1 MDNDNYVDIKDKF
14 RKKLLSIYP
23 QTKVLFDNLMDMST
37 PTNMF
42 GITIQADAVLI
53 NDLGT
58 PIAIFEF
65 KRVYSQYAHNSLKI
79 QGKDILID
87 FKRKTSIPV
96 FLVIIS
102 VDENNNNI
110 KNYYV
115 YRLHPETE
123 EFEQIGWPDFGISIA
138 GIKAKT
144 ISEEKVK
151 QKNSI
156 KSLIF
161 KSWIIILIG
170 IILLILDSGLLPI
183 KYVITNERMYF
194 MIFLVILIYLPN
206 ISEIS
211 FSSFNI
217 KMNREEEKDSEK

>member
-1 MDNDNYVDIKDKF
+1 MSNGKNEVINTKF
-14 RKKLLSIYP
+14 RKKLLEIYP
-23 QTKVLFDNLMDMST
+23 QTRILFDYLMDMST
-37 PTNMF
+37 PIDISGKTTMAN
-42 GITIQADAVLI
+42 AVLI
-53 NDLGT
+53 NNLGT
-58 PIAIFEF
+58 PIAIFECKIAQSSREF
-65 KRVYSQYAHNSLKI
+65 DSLI
-79 QGKDILID
+79 SSGKDLLINCH
-87 FKRKTSIPV
+87 KNTRTPI

-102 VDENNNNI
+102 ADENDNI
-110 KNYYV
+110 NHYYV

-123 EFEQIGWPDFGISIA
+123 DFEKIGWPDFEILQA

-170 IILLILDSGLLPI
+170 IILLILDSGLLSI